1 MENPMADSRIRN
13 RLVFETS
20 VVVRRAIRIRA
31 GLDGIRPA
39 EVINRAL
46 ASYLDKE
53 IRLAQERMNE
63 TGTEASIEQ
72 PKPARKRK
80 DERT

>member
-1 MENPMADSRIRN
+1 MADSRIRN

-39 EVINRAL
+39 DVINRAL

-63 TGTEASIEQ
+63 AVTEASTEQ
-72 PKPARKRK
+72 QKPALKRME
-80 DERT
+80 ERS